1 MGILALA
8 MIRIS
13 DISLQRPV
21 VKYFSYILGLC
32 RRDPLRA
39 LVPVRPLPGFGPPP
53 IPKSKGSLSR
63 EEKFGSGRS
72 CTHPPVITRRR
83 RLHHRKLC
91 RFLLLHPKPLA
102 ELKEFAPA
110 EVVLCA
116 GEDHLLLCSE
126 VGLDDIRQAG
136 ERRHPRLIP
145 ERDRLKA
152 GKHVTYIAMLADR
165 LPDLLRGHTPE

>member
-1 MGILALA
+1 VDETATCFAGICRCILVVEFPALGDRPSARDKNPHQWVFLALA

-72 CTHPPVITRRR
+72 CTHPP
-83 RLHHRKLC
+83 
-91 RFLLLHPKPLA
+91 
-102 ELKEFAPA
+102 
-110 EVVLCA
+110 
-116 GEDHLLLCSE
+116 
-126 VGLDDIRQAG
+126 
-136 ERRHPRLIP
+136 
-145 ERDRLKA
+145 
-152 GKHVTYIAMLADR
+152 
-165 LPDLLRGHTPE
+165 